1 MKMDAFRAHKKV
13 LNWKLAIILWV
24 PYWQLSFN
32 LKIKGNKYF
41 YKNLKTIDL
50 FMLAFGQKIGSGSE
64 RWKESAEI
72 VEMKA
77 PKDSPRGLE
86 GRKYESAKK

>member
-1 MKMDAFRAHKKV
+1 
-13 LNWKLAIILWV
+13 
-24 PYWQLSFN
+24 
-32 LKIKGNKYF
+32 
-41 YKNLKTIDL
+41 
-50 FMLAFGQKIGSGSE
+50 MLAFGQKIGSGSE